1 LFYKFISKKIKAAKG
16 LFMDFS
22 LNESQLSYLDT
33 VRKFVKNEITPR
45 ILEMEKEHVFPW
57 DIINKAWKTG
67 LINLCIPESVRGYE
81 IDLFTSALIVQELS
95 YGDTGISTSAMC
107 NDLANVVIDLHGTEE
122 QKKLFL
128 GPFAEKPVLASF
140 CLTEPNAGSDNS
152 MMTTF
157 ISKKDDGNYVL
168 NGSKCF
174 ITNASY
180 ASQFTVLCKVGKPT
194 GNFMACVIV
203 PVEHVTSADIPDI
216 GTSIREI
223 KVPAGGKIVIGK
235 PEDKLG
241 QRLSNTASV
250 TFEDVMLHPNQ
261 VIGDRRLGFKYAID
275 VLDYARPMV
284 AAIGLGLA
292 KRAFDLT
299 VEYTRERKQFGNRI
313 CDLPVAREMLTTM
326 WKKVELAEMALFK
339 AIFKIQEKAKDAGI
353 YASLAKNTA
362 AEAAVFCATEG
373 LHLHGG
379 YGFTTEYEIS
389 KLARDAH
396 IIDIYE
402 GVREV
407 QNMIIGREIV

>member
-1 LFYKFISKKIKAAKG
+1 
-16 LFMDFS
+16 MDFS
-22 LNESQLSYLDT
+22 LSASQLSYLDT
-33 VRKFVKNEITPR
+33 ARKFVKNEITPR
-45 ILEMEKEHVFPW
+45 ILEMEKEHAFPW

-67 LINLCIPESVRGYE
+67 LVNLSIPESVRGYE
-81 IDLFTSALIVQELS
+81 IDPLTSALIIQELS

-107 NDLANVVIDLHGTEE
+107 NDLANVVIGLHGTDE
-122 QKKLFL
+122 QKNRFL

-152 MMTTF
+152 MMTSF
-157 ISKKDDGNYVL
+157 IRKNDDGNYTL

-180 ASQFTVLCKVGKPT
+180 ASQFTVLCKTGKPT

-203 PVEHVTSADIPDI
+203 PVDHITSAEIPDI
-216 GTSIREI
+216 GTSTREVNI
-223 KVPAGGKIVIGK
+223 PSGGKIIIGK

-250 TFEDVMLHPNQ
+250 TFEDVVIHPNQ
-261 VIGDRRLGFKYAID
+261 IIGDRRLGFKYIVD

-292 KRAFDLT
+292 RRAFDLT
-299 VEYTRERKQFGNRI
+299 RDYARERKQFGSRI
-313 CDLPVAREMLTTM
+313 CDLPVARDMLTTM

-353 YASLAKNTA
+353 YASLAKNVA
-362 AEAAVFCATEG
+362 AEAAIFCATEG

-379 YGFTTEYEIS
+379 YGFTAEYEIS

>member
-1 LFYKFISKKIKAAKG
+1 
-16 LFMDFS
+16 MDFS

-33 VRKFVKNEITPR
+33 VRKFVKNEITPH
-45 ILEMEKEHVFPW
+45 IIELEKGHVFPW
-57 DIINKAWKTG
+57 GIINKAWKTG
-67 LINLCIPESVRGYE
+67 LINLSIPESVKGYE
-81 IDLFTSALIVQELS
+81 IDVFTSAMIIEELS

-107 NDLANVVIDLHGTEE
+107 NDLANVVIGLHGTDE
-122 QKKLFL
+122 QKELFL
-128 GPFAEKPVLASF
+128 KPFVEKPVLASF

-152 MMTTF
+152 MMTSF
-157 ISKKDDGNYVL
+157 ISKKDNDNYIL

-180 ASQFTVLCKVGKPT
+180 ASQFTVLCKT
-194 GNFMACVIV
+194 GMSTSNFMACVII
-203 PVEHVTSADIPDI
+203 PVEPVTSAEIPDI
-216 GTSIREI
+216 GQSTREI
-223 KVPAGGKIVIGK
+223 NVPAGGKIIIGK

-250 TFEDVMLHPNQ
+250 TFEDVVIHPNQ
-261 VIGDRRLGFKYAID
+261 IIGNRRLGFKYIVD

-292 KRAFDLT
+292 KRAFAVTL
-299 VEYTRERKQFGNRI
+299 EYTRERKQFDHRI

-339 AIFKIQEKAKDAGI
+339 AIFKIQEKASDAGI

-362 AEAAVFCATEG
+362 AEAAVFCSTEG

-379 YGFTTEYEIS
+379 YGFTTDYEIS

>member
-1 LFYKFISKKIKAAKG
+1 
-16 LFMDFS
+16 MDLS
-22 LNESQLSYLDT
+22 LNENQLTYLDT
-33 VRKFVKNEITPR
+33 VRKFVKNEITPH
-45 ILEMEKEHVFPW
+45 ILDLEKGHIFPW
-57 DIINKAWKTG
+57 DIINKAWETG
-67 LINLCIPESVRGYE
+67 LLNLCIPESVKGYE
-81 IDLFTSALIVQELS
+81 IDAFTSALIIEELS

-107 NDLANVVIDLHGTEE
+107 NDLANVVISLHGTDE

-128 GPFAEKPVLASF
+128 KPFVEKPVLASF

-152 MMTTF
+152 MMTSF
-157 ISKKDDGNYVL
+157 ISKNDDGNYVL

-180 ASQFTVLCKVGKPT
+180 ASQYTVLCKLGKQT
-194 GNFMACVIV
+194 GNFMACVII
-203 PVEHVTSADIPDI
+203 PVEPVTADDIPNI
-216 GTSIREI
+216 GNATREI
-223 KVPAGGKIVIGK
+223 NVPTGGKIIIGK

-250 TFEDVMLHPNQ
+250 TFEDVIIHPNQ
-261 VIGDRRLGFKYAID
+261 IIGDRRLGFKYIVD

-292 KRAFDLT
+292 KRAFT
-299 VEYTRERKQFGNRI
+299 VTLEYTRERKQFGQRI

-326 WKKVELAEMALFK
+326 WKKVELAELALLK
-339 AIFKIQEKAKDAGI
+339 AVCKIQEKASDAGI

-362 AEAAVFCATEG
+362 AEAAVFCSTEG

-379 YGFTTEYEIS
+379 YGFTTDYEIS

>member
-1 LFYKFISKKIKAAKG
+1 
-16 LFMDFS
+16 MDFS

-57 DIINKAWKTG
+57 GIINKAWKTG
-67 LINLCIPESVRGYE
+67 LINLSIPASVKGFE
-81 IDLFTSALIVQELS
+81 IDAFTSALIIAELS
-95 YGDTGISTSAMC
+95 YGDTGIATSAMC
-107 NDLANVVIDLHGTEE
+107 NDLANVVIGLHGTDD

-128 GPFAEKPVLASF
+128 TPFVEKPVLASF

-152 MMTTF
+152 MMTSF
-157 ISKKDDGNYVL
+157 INKRDDGNYIL

-180 ASQFTVLCKVGKPT
+180 ASQFTVLCKTGKPT

-216 GTSIREI
+216 GNSMREI
-223 KVPAGGKIVIGK
+223 NVPAGGKIIIGK

-250 TFEDVMLHPNQ
+250 TFEDVIIHPRQ
-261 VIGDRRLGFKYAID
+261 IIGDRRLGFKYIVD

-292 KRAFDLT
+292 KRAFDIT
-299 VEYTRERKQFGNRI
+299 REYTRERQQFGSRI

-339 AIFKIQEKAKDAGI
+339 AIFKIQEKAEDAGI

-362 AEAAVFCATEG
+362 AEAAVFCSTEG

>member
-1 LFYKFISKKIKAAKG
+1 MKRKVW
-16 LFMDFS
+16 FMDFS
-22 LNESQLSYLDT
+22 LNENQLSYLDT
-33 VRKFVKNEITPR
+33 VRKFVKNEITPN
-45 ILEMEKEHVFPW
+45 ILEMEKSHVFPW
-57 DIINKAWKTG
+57 DIINRAWKTG
-67 LINLCIPESVRGYE
+67 LLNLSIPESVKGYE
-81 IDLFTSALIVQELS
+81 IDAFTSALIIVELS

-107 NDLANVVIDLHGTEE
+107 NDLANVVIGLHGTDE

-128 GPFAEKPVLASF
+128 GPFVEKPALASF

-152 MMTTF
+152 MMTSF
-157 ISKKDDGNYVL
+157 IAKRDDGNYVL

-180 ASQFTVLCKVGKPT
+180 ASQYTVLCKTGKPN

-203 PVEHVTSADIPDI
+203 PVEPVTSADIPNI
-216 GTSIREI
+216 GNSTREI
-223 KVPAGGKIVIGK
+223 SVPAGGTIIIGK

-250 TFEDVMLHPNQ
+250 TFEDVIIHPNQ
-261 VIGDRRLGFKYAID
+261 IIGDRRLGFKYVID

-292 KRAFDLT
+292 KRAFAVTL
-299 VEYTRERKQFGNRI
+299 EYTRERRQFGSRI

-326 WKKVELAEMALFK
+326 WKKVELAEMSLFK

-362 AEAAVFCATEG
+362 AEAAVFCSTEG

-379 YGFTTEYEIS
+379 YGFTTDYEIS

>member
-1 LFYKFISKKIKAAKG
+1 
-16 LFMDFS
+16 MDLS
-22 LNESQLSYLDT
+22 LNENQLTYLDT
-33 VRKFVKNEITPR
+33 VRKFVKNEITPH
-45 ILEMEKEHVFPW
+45 ILDLEKGHIFPW
-57 DIINKAWKTG
+57 DIINKAWETG
-67 LINLCIPESVRGYE
+67 LLNLCIPESVKGYE
-81 IDLFTSALIVQELS
+81 IDAVTSALIIKELS

-107 NDLANVVIDLHGTEE
+107 NDLANVVISQNGTDE
-122 QKKLFL
+122 QKELFL
-128 GPFAEKPVLASF
+128 RPFVEKPVLASF

-152 MMTTF
+152 MMTSF
-157 ISKKDDGNYVL
+157 ISKNNDGNYVL

-180 ASQFTVLCKVGKPT
+180 ASQYTVLCKLGKQT
-194 GNFMACVIV
+194 GNFMACVII
-203 PVEHVTSADIPDI
+203 PVEQVTAADIPDI
-216 GTSIREI
+216 GQSTREI
-223 KVPAGGKIVIGK
+223 NVPTGGKIIIGK

-250 TFEDVMLHPNQ
+250 TFEDVIIHPNQ
-261 VIGDRRLGFKYAID
+261 IIGDRRLGFKYIVD

-292 KRAFDLT
+292 KRAFT
-299 VEYTRERKQFGNRI
+299 VTLEYTRERKQFGQRI
-313 CDLPVAREMLTTM
+313 CDLPVAREMLTAM
-326 WKKVELAEMALFK
+326 WKKVELAELALLK
-339 AIFKIQEKAKDAGI
+339 AICKIQEKASDAGI

-362 AEAAVFCATEG
+362 AEAAVFCSTEG

-379 YGFTTEYEIS
+379 YGFTTDYEIS

>member
-1 LFYKFISKKIKAAKG
+1 
-16 LFMDFS
+16 MDFN
-22 LNESQLSYLDT
+22 LNENQLMYVDT
-33 VRKFVKNEITPR
+33 VRKLVKNEITPH
-45 ILEMEKEHVFPW
+45 ILEMEKAHRFPW
-57 DIINKAWKTG
+57 PVISKAWEMG
-67 LINLCIPESVRGYE
+67 IINLCIPESVKGFD
-81 IDLFTSALIVQELS
+81 IDVISSAMIIAELS

-107 NDLANVVIDLHGTEE
+107 NDLANVVISQHGTKE
-122 QKKLFL
+122 QQEKFL
-128 GPFAEKPVLASF
+128 RPFVEKPLLAAF
-140 CLTEPNAGSDNS
+140 CLTEPGAGSDNS
-152 MMTTF
+152 MMTSF
-157 ISKKDDGNYVL
+157 IAKRDDGSYVL

-180 ASQFTVLCKVGKPT
+180 ASQYTVLCKVGKPT
-194 GNFMACVIV
+194 GNFMACVVI
-203 PVEHVTSADIPDI
+203 PVDEVTASVIPDI
-216 GTSIREI
+216 GNNTREI
-223 KVPAGGKIVIGK
+223 NLPTGGKIIIGK

-250 TFEDVMLHPNQ
+250 TFEDVIIGADQ
-261 VIGDRRLGFKYAID
+261 IIGDRRFGFKYIVD

-292 KRAFDLT
+292 KRALAVTLD
-299 VEYTRERKQFGNRI
+299 YTRERKQFGQRI
-313 CDLPVAREMLTTM
+313 CDLPVARETITAM
-326 WKKVELAEMALFK
+326 WKKVELAELALLK
-339 AIFKIQEKAKDAGI
+339 AACKIQEKAADAGI

-362 AEAAVFCATEG
+362 AEAAIFCSTEG

-396 IIDIYE
+396 IVDIYE

>member
-1 LFYKFISKKIKAAKG
+1 
-16 LFMDFS
+16 MDLS
-22 LNESQLSYLDT
+22 LNENQITYLDT
-33 VRKFVKNEITPR
+33 VRKFVKNEITPH
-45 ILEMEKEHVFPW
+45 ILDLEKGHIFPW
-57 DIINKAWKTG
+57 DIINKAWETG
-67 LINLCIPESVRGYE
+67 LLNLCIPESVKGYE
-81 IDLFTSALIVQELS
+81 IDAVTSALIIKELS

-107 NDLANVVIDLHGTEE
+107 NDLANVVISQNGTDE
-122 QKKLFL
+122 QKELFL
-128 GPFAEKPVLASF
+128 RPFVEKPVLASF

-152 MMTTF
+152 MMTSF
-157 ISKKDDGNYVL
+157 ISKNNDGNYVL

-180 ASQFTVLCKVGKPT
+180 ASQYTVLCKLGKQT
-194 GNFMACVIV
+194 GNFMACVII
-203 PVEHVTSADIPDI
+203 PVEPVTAADIPDI
-216 GTSIREI
+216 GNATREI
-223 KVPAGGKIVIGK
+223 NVPTGGKIIVGK

-250 TFEDVMLHPNQ
+250 TFEDVIIHPNQ
-261 VIGDRRLGFKYAID
+261 IIGDRRLGFKYIVD

-292 KRAFDLT
+292 KRAFT
-299 VEYTRERKQFGNRI
+299 VTLEYTRERKQFGQRI
-313 CDLPVAREMLTTM
+313 CDLPVAREMLTAM
-326 WKKVELAEMALFK
+326 WKKVELAELALLK
-339 AIFKIQEKAKDAGI
+339 AICKIQEKANDAGI

-362 AEAAVFCATEG
+362 AEAAVFCSTEG

-379 YGFTTEYEIS
+379 YGFTTDYEIS

>member
-1 LFYKFISKKIKAAKG
+1 
-16 LFMDFS
+16 MDFS
-22 LNESQLSYLDT
+22 LNENQLTYLDT
-33 VRKFVKNEITPR
+33 VRKLVKNEITPH
-45 ILEMEKEHVFPW
+45 ILEMEKAHIFPW
-57 DIINKAWKTG
+57 EIINKAWEMG
-67 LINLCIPESVRGYE
+67 IINLCIPESVKGYE
-81 IDLFTSALIVQELS
+81 IDAISSALIIEELS

-107 NDLANVVIDLHGTEE
+107 NDLANVVIGLHGTDE
-122 QKKLFL
+122 QKELFL
-128 GPFAEKPVLASF
+128 RPFVEKPLLASF

-152 MMTTF
+152 MMTSF
-157 ISKKDDGNYVL
+157 IVKKDDGTYVL

-180 ASQFTVLCKVGKPT
+180 ASQYTVLCKVGKPT
-194 GNFMACVIV
+194 SNFMACVVI
-203 PVEHVTSADIPDI
+203 PVEPVTATDIPDI
-216 GTSIREI
+216 GQATREI
-223 KVPAGGKIVIGK
+223 NVPTGGKIIIGK

-250 TFEDVMLHPNQ
+250 TFEDVIIQPNQ
-261 VIGDRRLGFKYAID
+261 IIGDRRFGFKYIVD

-292 KRAFDLT
+292 KRALAVT
-299 VEYTRERKQFGNRI
+299 LEYTRERKQFGQRI
-313 CDLPVAREMLTTM
+313 CDLPVAREMITTM
-326 WKKVELAEMALFK
+326 WKKVELAELALLK
-339 AIFKIQEKAKDAGI
+339 AVCKIQEKADDAGI
-353 YASLAKNTA
+353 YASLAKNAA
-362 AEAAVFCATEG
+362 AEAAIFCSTEG

-379 YGFTTEYEIS
+379 YGFTNEYEIS

>member
-1 LFYKFISKKIKAAKG
+1 
-16 LFMDFS
+16 MDFN
-22 LNESQLSYLDT
+22 LNENQLMYVDT
-33 VRKFVKNEITPR
+33 VRKLVKNEITPH
-45 ILEMEKEHVFPW
+45 ILEMEKGHKFPW
-57 DIINKAWKTG
+57 PVISKAWEMG
-67 LINLCIPESVRGYE
+67 IINLCIPESVKGFD
-81 IDLFTSALIVQELS
+81 IDVISSAMIIAELS

-107 NDLANVVIDLHGTEE
+107 NDLANVVISQHGTKE
-122 QKKLFL
+122 QQEKFL
-128 GPFAEKPVLASF
+128 RPFVEKPLLAAF
-140 CLTEPNAGSDNS
+140 CLTEPGAGSDNS
-152 MMTTF
+152 MMTSF
-157 ISKKDDGNYVL
+157 IAKRDDGSYVL

-194 GNFMACVIV
+194 GNFMACVVI
-203 PVEHVTSADIPDI
+203 PVDEVTAEVIPDI
-216 GTSIREI
+216 GNNTREI
-223 KVPAGGKIVIGK
+223 NLPTGGKIIIGK

-250 TFEDVMLHPNQ
+250 TFEDVIIGADQ
-261 VIGDRRLGFKYAID
+261 IIGDRRFGFKYIVD

-292 KRAFDLT
+292 KRALAVTLD
-299 VEYTRERKQFGNRI
+299 YTRERKQFGQRI
-313 CDLPVAREMLTTM
+313 CDLPVARETITAM
-326 WKKVELAEMALFK
+326 WKKVELAELALLK
-339 AIFKIQEKAKDAGI
+339 AACKIQEKAADAGI

-362 AEAAVFCATEG
+362 AEAAIFCSTEG

-396 IIDIYE
+396 IVDIYE

>member
-1 LFYKFISKKIKAAKG
+1 
-16 LFMDFS
+16 MDFS

-33 VRKFVKNEITPR
+33 VRKFVKNEITPH
-45 ILEMEKEHVFPW
+45 ILELEKGHVFPW

-67 LINLCIPESVRGYE
+67 LINLSIPESVKGYD
-81 IDLFTSALIVQELS
+81 IDLFTSAMIIEELS

-107 NDLANVVIDLHGTEE
+107 NDLANVVIGLHGTDE
-122 QKKLFL
+122 QKELFL
-128 GPFAEKPVLASF
+128 KPFVEKPVLASF

-152 MMTTF
+152 MMTSF
-157 ISKKDDGNYVL
+157 ISKKDDDNYIL

-180 ASQFTVLCKVGKPT
+180 ASQFTVLCKTGKST
-194 GNFMACVIV
+194 GNFMACVII
-203 PVEHVTSADIPDI
+203 PVEPVTSAEIPDI
-216 GTSIREI
+216 GQSTREI
-223 KVPAGGKIVIGK
+223 NVPAGGKIIIGK

-250 TFEDVMLHPNQ
+250 TFEDVVIHPNQ
-261 VIGDRRLGFKYAID
+261 IIGNRRLGFKYIVD

-292 KRAFDLT
+292 KRAFAVTL
-299 VEYTRERKQFGNRI
+299 EYTRERKQFDHRI

-326 WKKVELAEMALFK
+326 WKKVALAEMALFK
-339 AIFKIQEKAKDAGI
+339 AIFKIQEKASDAGI

-362 AEAAVFCATEG
+362 AEAAVFCSTEG

-379 YGFTTEYEIS
+379 YGFTTDYEIS